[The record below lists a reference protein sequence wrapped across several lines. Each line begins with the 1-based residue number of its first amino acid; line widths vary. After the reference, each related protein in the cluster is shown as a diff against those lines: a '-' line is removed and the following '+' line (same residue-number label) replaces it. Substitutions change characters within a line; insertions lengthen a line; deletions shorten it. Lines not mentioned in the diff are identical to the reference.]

1 MKIFKNKKLVFALVI
16 VVLVW
21 QGIGLIPF
29 QVKQLYPSADTK
41 EIATDQIFVFANN
54 KFSRL
59 PLTFTGCLYFPN
71 LYDSKNERIQTMT
84 TGGSG
89 NKIIEPDRG
98 NNISLKP
105 GENVTLKVRAECGI
119 VLSGNMMKIY
129 SLTIY
134 EKKYNVVN
142 RTLTIDERLE
152 NSGLE
157 PNIVKF
163 LEGTEKAIKDADGFI
178 KSFIK

>member
-1 MKIFKNKKLVFALVI
+1 MKIFKNKKLIFTLI
-16 VVLVW
+16 VLVLIW
-21 QGIGLIPF
+21 QGVGLIPF
-29 QVKQLYPSADTK
+29 SVKQLYPSSDTK
-41 EIATDQIFVFANN
+41 EIATDQIFSFSKN

-59 PLTFTGCLYFPN
+59 PGTITGCLYFPD
-71 LYDSKNERIQTMT
+71 LYNAKGERIQTILT
-84 TGGSG
+84 SSA
-89 NKIIEPDRG
+89 NQIIGPDRN

-105 GENVTLKVRAECGI
+105 GEEVTLKVRAECGI
-119 VLSGNMMKIY
+119 VIGKGMVKIY

-134 EKKYNVVN
+134 EKKYEVVN

-152 NSGLE
+152 NSGLD

-163 LEGTEKAIKDADGFI
+163 LEGTEKAIKDAGGFI